1 MSDLTKVDELKME
14 ENEFANISHRQLL
27 DLFTKHR
34 KISVQVGHKNR
45 IDLTYVT
52 GERYGIKFT
61 EVIGLT
67 HVEKLPNHYQDDKDE
82 ERYKTITDKP
92 LSPLN
97 FSKAVKKFSDYYQ
110 RLRQGKIMKIKDLTD
125 EEIDHIVLEMNK
137 PIGEDR
143 E

>member
-1 MSDLTKVDELKME
+1 MSNLTKVDELKME

-45 IDLTYVT
+45 MDLTYVS

-61 EVIGLT
+61 EVISLT

-92 LSPLN
+92 LSPLS
-97 FSKAVKKFSDYYQ
+97 FSQAVKKFSGYYK
-110 RLRQGKIMKIKDLTD
+110 RLKQGKVMKIKDLSD
-125 EEIDHIVLEMNK
+125 EEIDYIVLEMNK
-137 PIGEDR
+137 PIGDVNE
-143 E
+143 